1 MKTLKDFHPAREMPE
16 TLVRVPTF
24 IQGALADAFLPEYE
38 RARKGNDY
46 FAFCQGKGEAGE
58 LRGANVFSA
67 GLTNK
72 VLADAETG
80 FRVIVPTDAVYKEI
94 YPMIKDNFYTEFNA
108 LDIWEMQPEEESKQ
122 LKIWKQAVA
131 LAEST
136 QGKANF
142 PFRIQGVYCLPDKRK
157 EGYQA
162 RIIPAPNFRV
172 IEDKKL
178 SLPTGTKFNSLD
190 ENGMIV
196 PDARGKFTKYTLGKG
211 VSGVCLYG
219 DGGFSSNS
227 DSLGGSSGDGR
238 VVAVDAEGEQ
248 KWKH

>member
-38 RARKGNDY
+38 RVRKGNDS
-46 FAFCQGKGEAGE
+46 FAFSQKRGENGE

-108 LDIWEMQPEEESKQ
+108 LDIWEIRPEDKANLQ
-122 LKIWKQAVA
+122 IWEQAVA

-211 VSGVCLYG
+211 VSGVFLNS
-219 DGGFSSNS
+219 DGGFGSNS
-227 DSLGGSSGDGR
+227 GNLGSGGYGR

-248 KWKH
+248 K